1 MSIIATEWF
10 IQNFIID
17 ERYNKKYNS
26 DAVLF
31 QGIKNSS
38 VANNIDNQTLVILLY
53 YVFKLLCNI
62 IYWIEFYLMICSI
75 AESGMLLTGDACLL
89 SIKSW

>member
-1 MSIIATEWF
+1 MSIIAMEWF

-17 ERYNKKYNS
+17 ELHNKKYNS

-38 VANNIDNQTLVILLY
+38 VANNIDNQTLVILLLRVWNFY
-53 YVFKLLCNI
+53 DI
-62 IYWIEFYLMICSI
+62 IYWMEFYLMIRSI
-75 AESGMLLTGDACLL
+75 AESGMLLTWDVRLL